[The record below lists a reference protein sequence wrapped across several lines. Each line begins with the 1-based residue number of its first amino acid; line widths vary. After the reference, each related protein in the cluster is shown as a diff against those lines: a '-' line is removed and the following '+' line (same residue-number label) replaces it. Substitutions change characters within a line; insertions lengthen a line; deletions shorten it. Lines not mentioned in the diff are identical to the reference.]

1 MVEYKEDSPSYGIAT
16 KAEPKQA
23 TPVSQWKK
31 NWALEVPSGN
41 ICLVRS
47 VGLQTFVA
55 MGVIPNSL
63 APLLLGT
70 GDRSVDQAVSKIQ
83 SDPQALRDYMTLV
96 DEVTL
101 KCVVEPEITEV
112 PFCAECS
119 NPVNHPNHPM
129 FRGAEQG
136 HVYVSGERDPEK
148 FYVDEVDENDK
159 SFIFQAVVMGGT
171 KDVEQFR
178 EEQKAVM
185 VSVSRSQSLSV
196 SSKPVAGD

>member
-1 MVEYKEDSPSYGIAT
+1 MVDHLEEAPSYGIKVKSAPT
-16 KAEPKQA
+16 QA
-23 TPVSQWKK
+23 TPASQWKK

-41 ICLVRS
+41 VCLVRS

-63 APLLLGT
+63 APLLMGT
-70 GDRSVDQAVSKIQ
+70 EARGVDKAILKMQG
-83 SDPQALRDYMTLV
+83 DPQTLRDYMTLV

-101 KCVVEPEITEV
+101 KCVVEPVITAAPNCV
-112 PFCAECS
+112 EC
-119 NPVNHPNHPM
+119 NKPADHPNHPM
-129 FRGAEQG
+129 FKGAEG
-136 HVYVSGERDPEK
+136 HVYVSPGRDPEL

-178 EEQKAVM
+178 QEQKAVM
-185 VSVSRSQSLSV
+185 ASLS
-196 SSKPVAGD
+196 SSKSVPVPTEPTTGD